1 MTSKEESVSVSG
13 TSAEDYTSCYYNAAD
28 LGGYDDYRWE
38 NPVWQTHMR
47 MLADRVIALAEPR
60 RVLDVGCAR
69 GLWVQ
74 ALRERNVE
82 AFGID
87 VSEHAIE
94 SADPAVRPFL
104 TVQEATKPF
113 DGPYDL
119 IICSEVLEHMAPADA
134 QLAIDNMCS
143 AADRILFSSSPADFD
158 EPTHIN
164 TKPTPTWVSWFAERG
179 FFRRTD
185 VDVTF
190 HNPWSVYVERAD
202 LTRPA
207 IVQRYEQQYATLN
220 AELVEK
226 RESLLLAHRRIS
238 QLHDERSL
246 ADKDAALIARHA
258 DLVAIDNVIG
268 LEATAARLQ
277 EDLRRARER
286 SRQLRDRLDAREEEI
301 DALRKS
307 RTWKVGRM
315 ITRPLGR
322 LKG

>member
-1 MTSKEESVSVSG
+1 MTSKEQSVSVSG

-28 LGGYDDYRWE
+28 LGGYDEYRWD

-74 ALRERNVE
+74 ALRERHVE

-94 SADPAVRPFL
+94 SADPEVRPYL
-104 TVQEATKPF
+104 RVQEATKPF
-113 DGPYDL
+113 EDRYDL
-119 IICSEVLEHMAPADA
+119 VICSEVLEHMAPADA
-134 QLAIDNMCS
+134 QLAIDNMCA

-158 EPTHIN
+158 EPTHVN

-190 HNPWSVYVERAD
+190 HNPWSVYFERAE
-202 LTRPA
+202 LTRPQ
-207 IVQRYEQQYATLN
+207 IVQRYEQQYAVLN

-238 QLHDERSL
+238 QLHDDNVVAERDASL
-246 ADKDAALIARHA
+246 LARHSDLIA
-258 DLVAIDNVIG
+258 VDNVIG
-268 LEATAARLQ
+268 LEATVARLE
-277 EDLRRARER
+277 EDLRRARQR
-286 SRQLRDRLDAREEEI
+286 TRRLRDRLDERGDELN
-301 DALRKS
+301 ALRSS
-307 RTWKVGRM
+307 RSWKIGRM

-322 LKG
+322 FKG

>member
-1 MTSKEESVSVSG
+1 MTSKEQSISVSG
-13 TSAEDYTSCYYNAAD
+13 TSSEDYTSCYYNAAD
-28 LGGYDDYRWE
+28 LGGYDDYRWD
-38 NPVWQTHMR
+38 NPVWQNHMR
-47 MLADRVIALAEPR
+47 MLADRVIALAGPK

-82 AFGID
+82 AYGID

-94 SADPAVRPFL
+94 SADAVVRPYL
-104 TVQEATKPF
+104 KVQEATKPF
-113 DGPYDL
+113 GEEYDL
-119 IICSEVLEHMAPADA
+119 VICSEVLEHMAPADA
-134 QLAIDNMCS
+134 QLAIDNMCA

-158 EPTHIN
+158 EPTHVN

-179 FFRRTD
+179 FYRRTD

-190 HNPWSVYVERAD
+190 HNPWSVYFERAQ
-202 LTRPA
+202 LTPHE

-238 QLHDERSL
+238 DLHDHQVVEERDS
-246 ADKDAALIARHA
+246 ALLARHA
-258 DLVAIDNVIG
+258 DLIAVDNVIG
-268 LEATAARLQ
+268 LEATVTRLE
-277 EDLRRARER
+277 EDLRRARVR
-286 SRQLRDRLDAREEEI
+286 IRRLRDNLEERTEQL
-301 DALRKS
+301 AAVRNS
-307 RTWKVGRM
+307 RTWKVGRV